1 MTSFHFGF
9 YMHLFL
15 QTFIYLFILQFGT
28 TMSELESRT
37 LWVSVWHSDM
47 FGRNDFLGEVVITL
61 ADTVFDDVSPK
72 WYPLQ
77 DRVSASPK
85 ILSWQVGQHTLLPL
99 TFPTPKDD

>member
-1 MTSFHFGF
+1 
-9 YMHLFL
+9 
-15 QTFIYLFILQFGT
+15 
-28 TMSELESRT
+28 MSELESRT

-77 DRVSASPK
+77 DRVSAFQSSFLK
-85 ILSWQVGQHTLLPL
+85 IM
-99 TFPTPKDD
+99 KDPQRKMTSQS